1 MIIRYFYLAHWD
13 ACHSV
18 LIARTCQNLRMEDV
32 FFFIISSSYHLKRQL
47 PNLESDSISMNTT
60 NNVLQMIIIFL
71 FIISD
76 QIDLVNN
83 PPISPERNVP
93 AVPTFVE
100 LLQRRDELIPVHSA

>member
-1 MIIRYFYLAHWD
+1 MIIGYFYLAHWD

-32 FFFIISSSYHLKRQL
+32 FFLSYHFKRQL